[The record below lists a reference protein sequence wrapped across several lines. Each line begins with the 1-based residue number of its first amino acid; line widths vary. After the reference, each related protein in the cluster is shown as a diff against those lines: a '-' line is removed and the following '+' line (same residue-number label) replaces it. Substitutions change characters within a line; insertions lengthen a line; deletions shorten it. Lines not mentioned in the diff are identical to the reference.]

1 MMKLKFK
8 MVLLKL
14 YIISIHM
21 FYTQNNYINFIL
33 YKNLNAYRFVTAT
46 QRSYALALQ
55 KIIESLCK
63 FDHIPCLTYV

>member
-1 MMKLKFK
+1 
-8 MVLLKL
+8 
-14 YIISIHM
+14 M